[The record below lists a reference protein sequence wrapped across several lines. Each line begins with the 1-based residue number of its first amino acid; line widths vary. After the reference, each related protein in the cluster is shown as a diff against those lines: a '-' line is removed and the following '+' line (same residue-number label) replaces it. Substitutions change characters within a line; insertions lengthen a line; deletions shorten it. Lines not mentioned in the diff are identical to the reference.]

1 MTIELVNNVTYSFY
15 AVAVITTIAFT
26 YSLHLIFNISPPQM
40 STYKYYLLNIQVA
53 AYVETIYYTVLL
65 SVIWMTP
72 HFGVN
77 AEGLLCKVFKMPT
90 KYPFGIYTG
99 FYCCV
104 TCALNA
110 AYIYRYRLLLF
121 VANVKISNRLL
132 AIIIVSTYVLSVGM
146 SVPFATMAFQEHDES
161 VAEVRKTTAIT
172 MTLCIPVL
180 MLSVSFSLG
189 PTLVTSTDAYVWIGS
204 VMFSMKAFNGTVAM
218 IIMTKA
224 YREHFMKIT
233 GLSRL
238 WPKIEPIPVA
248 PTITTTPIL
257 D

>member
-1 MTIELVNNVTYSFY
+1 ELVNNVTYSFY
-15 AVAVITTIAFT
+15 AVAVITTIAFI
-26 YSLHLIFNISPPQM
+26 YSLYLIFKISPSQM
-40 STYKYYLLNIQVA
+40 NTYKYYLLNIQVA

-161 VAEVRKTTAIT
+161 VAEVRKIDSKVF
-172 MTLCIPVL
+172 LGD
-180 MLSVSFSLG
+180 SFILLGG
-189 PTLVTSTDAYVWIGS
+189 PTLLMWIYFATAISVISFVIFVVIIKHTSIMLKNQARFSEMSRKMHQSAMSGLVVQRMFGS
-204 VMFSMKAFNGTVAM
+204 VA
-218 IIMTKA
+218 
-224 YREHFMKIT
+224 
-233 GLSRL
+233 
-238 WPKIEPIPVA
+238 
-248 PTITTTPIL
+248 
-257 D
+257 